1 MSTPETKGKRGCV
14 RGSAARALSL
24 ALLLGNVLCAKSRTL
39 ARGVKLHARCERD
52 RRLGLQPQ
60 LPQGRARPLGK
71 PPGCSE
77 RSDSRGPRAPARVRR
92 PLLPLASSPALLGCP
107 ALRPCF

>member
-60 LPQGRARPLGK
+60 LPQGRARPLGSNRDARSAVTATVPVRQLESAALSSRW
-71 PPGCSE
+71 PPLQLC
-77 RSDSRGPRAPARVRR
+77 
-92 PLLPLASSPALLGCP
+92 
-107 ALRPCF
+107 